1 MKGKKIKHTIISTM
15 IMGLLYLTACSPR
28 HSYHFHGHAKCGS
41 PEKRMEWLKEEITD
55 RLELNKDQQARL
67 DEITND
73 LVDRGREMRA
83 IRASIRDTLM
93 TELRKSEMNKEDLIR
108 VFSENRAKFEDM
120 ISLFADRLVEFH
132 QMLQPEQRAKL
143 VAELEKH
150 QKRWEKYHR

>member
-1 MKGKKIKHTIISTM
+1 MKKKFKQTLISTM
-15 IMGLLYLTACSPR
+15 IFGLLYLTACSPR
-28 HSYHFHGHAKCGS
+28 HSYHFHGHPKFAS

-55 RLELNKDQQARL
+55 RLELNEDQQARL
-67 DEITND
+67 DEMTND

-93 TELRKSEMNKEDLIR
+93 TELRKSEMNKEDLVQ
-108 VFSENRAKFEDM
+108 VFSENRAKFEEM
-120 ISLFADRLVEFH
+120 ISLLADRLVEFH